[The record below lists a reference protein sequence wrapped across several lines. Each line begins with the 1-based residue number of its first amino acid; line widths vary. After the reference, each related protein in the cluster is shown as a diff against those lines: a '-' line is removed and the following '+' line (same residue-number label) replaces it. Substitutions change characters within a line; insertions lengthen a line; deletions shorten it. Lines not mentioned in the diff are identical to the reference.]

1 MILGLAGG
9 CYFFKVGGLVAA
21 DVTRPTPRL
30 YRLLSDLT
38 PAVLAGLIVVQAFDG
53 GGTLEVGANTA
64 GLFVGALAAWCRA
77 PFAVVLVLAAAATAG
92 LRLL

>member
-1 MILGLAGG
+1 MQVNE
-9 CYFFKVGGLVAA
+9 FFNTVGSNRNRQVVCA
-21 DVTRPTPRL
+21 DGFTM
-30 YRLLSDLT
+30 S
-38 PAVLAGLIVVQAFDG
+38 VQAFDG